1 LTIDAPYQ
9 VSLVEDDG
17 TVIEENVKLRS
28 RPNPST
34 SWPFSPAFPKPIE
47 SEGGEID

>member
-1 LTIDAPYQ
+1 VLAPFQ

-17 TVIEENVKLRS
+17 TIIEENIVLKD

-34 SWPFSPAFPKPIE
+34 SWPFSPEFPK
-47 SEGGEID
+47 SEEE